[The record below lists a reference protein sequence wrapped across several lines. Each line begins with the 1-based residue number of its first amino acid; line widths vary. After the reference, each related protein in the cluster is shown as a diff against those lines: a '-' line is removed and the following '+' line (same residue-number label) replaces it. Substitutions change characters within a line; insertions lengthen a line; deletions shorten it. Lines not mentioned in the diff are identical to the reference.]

1 MGAWGTG
8 VLDAQRLATY
18 IELVAT
24 IRLLLFA
31 GEATRELTAVVS
43 EQFDDLHG
51 CSLLQTVQEVHA
63 TIRALIAIDVDKHPA
78 RGAVD
83 SHALAYGINN
93 VRHLRT

>member
-51 CSLLQTVQEVHA
+51 CTACSRQFKKSTPLSAHE
-63 TIRALIAIDVDKHPA
+63 
-78 RGAVD
+78 
-83 SHALAYGINN
+83 
-93 VRHLRT
+93 